1 MTRFASTRAAVFA
14 ACAVAF
20 VLAGCNDD
28 DDDSRD
34 AAVDA
39 VVPGQDAVVPVQ
51 DAVVQ
56 DADAFLTCE
65 QRVAQD
71 EPALSQ
77 ACVECMCEEC
87 QSELDACW
95 QDEECAD
102 QWACARDAVA
112 EGTCAAGDQA
122 CLADECDYELTDPS
136 AVVAECIDTNC
147 EEQCV
152 PVGEPD
158 AGVDDNDNGGIIDNG
173 LL

>member
-14 ACAVAF
+14 ACAVAL

-28 DDDSRD
+28 DDDIRD
-34 AAVDA
+34 AATDA
-39 VVPGQDAVVPVQ
+39 VVPGQDAVVPGQ
-51 DAVVQ
+51 DAQVQ

-71 EPALSQ
+71 DPAASQ
-77 ACVECMCEEC
+77 ACVECLCEDCE
-87 QSELDACW
+87 SDLDACW
-95 QDEECAD
+95 QDDDCAEQLECA
-102 QWACARDAVA
+102 REAVA
-112 EGTCAAGDQA
+112 DGTCPAGDQA
-122 CLADECDYELTDPS
+122 CVADECDFEATDP
-136 AVVAECIDTNC
+136 AGMLAQCLHTNC

-158 AGVDDNDNGGIIDNG
+158 AGVNGGIIDNG